1 MKVYIITN
9 TVTAFLKELHIVEV
23 LIKHQ
28 NHGNDSNSV
37 KFLTF
42 SCDCD
47 NICFDVSVFTSIVF
61 SGFSSLCA
69 HTLNAPD
76 ACGLTFCCLSSN
88 ISMTIF
94 FSPTRFNF
102 FKDVLEGWV
111 LVDPPPAPP
120 PPPPRLPML
129 PMPRRGEEAAG
140 ESVVH
145 RH

>member
-1 MKVYIITN
+1 MCCDR
-9 TVTAFLKELHIVEV
+9 
-23 LIKHQ
+23 
-28 NHGNDSNSV
+28 DSM
-37 KFLTF
+37 
-42 SCDCD
+42 
-47 NICFDVSVFTSIVF
+47 CFVVSVFTSMLF

-94 FSPTRFNF
+94 FSPTKFNF

-129 PMPRRGEEAAG
+129 PMPRRGEDAAG

-145 RH
+145 RHWEGRQSGRSDRITKWSILDGSAYKYHKYSSVMKE